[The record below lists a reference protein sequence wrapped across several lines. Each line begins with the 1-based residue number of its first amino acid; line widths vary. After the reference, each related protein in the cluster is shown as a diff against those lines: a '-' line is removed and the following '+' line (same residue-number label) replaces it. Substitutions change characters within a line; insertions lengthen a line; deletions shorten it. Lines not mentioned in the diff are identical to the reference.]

1 MPGEDFQGGVGGG
14 VDGGAN
20 GWGEWR
26 RHVLME
32 VEEHR
37 KDLRT
42 INDKLGR
49 LDPDEIKRLISS
61 LDAKMAAYH
70 ELATTRMTTFEV
82 GFEALK
88 TEMKIKSGLWGAVGS
103 LFAIIVLLGIEFLR
117 GAFK

>member
-1 MPGEDFQGGVGGG
+1 MPGDDFQGGVGNYG
-14 VDGGAN
+14 GGAN

-49 LDPDEIKRLISS
+49 LDPEEIKRLIAA
-61 LDAKMAAYH
+61 LDVKMSDYH
-70 ELATTRMTTFEV
+70 TATTTRMTAFEV
-82 GFEALK
+82 SFESLK
-88 TEMKIKSGLWGAVGS
+88 TEMKVKSGLWGAVGS